1 MQKIEKFYPHNTMQ
15 EFMASLN
22 EETLEGVFTMRLTP
36 SKFKTDLKPPKYLA
50 AAGIIIWLKE
60 LQQQDKFQKCMCF
73 REIGDKVGEHFHIRF
88 VTRFKT
94 RQSLANLVKE
104 RFPIPKGA
112 GQGNSAYAIRDCKSK
127 DKTLWKSAT
136 YIAKDGDCIYRHGYS
151 LEDIKYFV
159 QYSTKLKEFRGYP
172 KFEQI
177 ILRYALDRK
186 STTEL
191 TGKLIYDSVINFH
204 KLMKQEI
211 PPFHRCQNIMHNICF
226 KLSSKYRLGFE
237 EQLTGRFD
245 WKLKGGAW
253 DSGSIIN

>member
-15 EFMASLN
+15 EFMATLN

-36 SKFKTDLKPPKYLA
+36 SKFKTNKGFKTAPGKK
-50 AAGIIIWLKE
+50 IVKWLQE

-88 VTRFKT
+88 VTKFKT

-112 GQGNSAYAIRDCKSK
+112 GQGNSAYAIRDCKAK

-136 YIAKDGDCIYRHGYS
+136 YIAKDGDCIYRHGYAI
-151 LEDIKYFV
+151 EDIKYFV
-159 QYSTKLKEFRGYP
+159 EYSTKLKEFRGYP

-186 STTEL
+186 STAEL
-191 TGKLIYDSVINFH
+191 TGKLIYDSVIDFH

-211 PPFHRCQNIMHNICF
+211 PPFHRVSNIMHNICF
-226 KLSSKYRLGFE
+226 KLSSQYRLGFE
-237 EQLTGRFD
+237 EQLTGRYD
-245 WKLKGGAW
+245 WKLQGGAW
-253 DSGSIIN
+253 DSGSIL